1 MAYNVRLGNNTHRVA
16 QRPSPQYT
24 LDVNYEI
31 PSKSTQFTNKKL
43 DNITGLFNGTEDTFS
58 LTINGDPYYPLNDE
72 QLMITVNDVILEPG
86 TDYTISD
93 DKIVF
98 STPPTSSSPFFGI
111 AYATTA
117 DLTRTLNYVIDSG
130 SDPLNPGIKGNM
142 TIDVTGVIE
151 SWTIIT
157 EEEGN
162 LKLDI
167 QKCSYDSF
175 PNFASICGT
184 ELPQLGVLNNS
195 QERKAKNDTLSTWNT
210 EVYSGDIFQ
219 FEVIYSINISRFVI
233 SLKLKL

>member
-1 MAYNVRLGNNTHRVA
+1 MAYNVRLGNKTHRVA

-43 DNITGLFNGTEDTFS
+43 DSLVSQFDGVKDTFS
-58 LTINGDPYYPLNDE
+58 LTINGDSYYPLNDE
-72 QLMITVNDVILEPG
+72 QLMISLNDVMLEPG

-93 DKIVF
+93 EKIVF
-98 STPPTSSSPFFGI
+98 STPPATSTPFFGL

-130 SDPLNPGIKGNM
+130 SDPLVPGVKGNM

-151 SWTIIT
+151 SWTLIT
-157 EEEGN
+157 EDAGN

-167 QKCSYDSF
+167 QKCSYDTF

-184 ELPQLGVLNNS
+184 ELPQLGVLNQS
-195 QERKAKNDTLSTWNT
+195 QERKAKNDTLSTWTT

-219 FEVIYSINISRFVI
+219 FEVLYSINISRFVI

>member
-1 MAYNVRLGNNTHRVA
+1 MAYNVRLGNTTHRVA

-31 PSKSTQFTNKKL
+31 PSKSTQYTNLKL
-43 DNITGLFNGTEDTFS
+43 DNISSQFDGVKTEFALTVNGET
-58 LTINGDPYYPLNDE
+58 YYPLNDE
-72 QLMITVNDVILEPG
+72 QLMISINDVILDPG

-93 DKIVF
+93 DKLVF
-98 STPPTSSSPFFGI
+98 TVPPTTSAPFFGI
-111 AYATTA
+111 AYSTTA

-130 SDPLNPGIKGNM
+130 SDPLNAGIKGNM

-151 SWTIIT
+151 SWTLIT

-175 PNFASICGT
+175 PNFTSICGT
-184 ELPQLGVLNNS
+184 EFPQLGVLNQS
-195 QERKAKNDTLSTWNT
+195 QVRKAKNDTLSTWDT
-210 EVYSGDIFQ
+210 KVYSGDIFQ

>member
-1 MAYNVRLGNNTHRVA
+1 MAYNVRLGNTTHRVA

-31 PSKSTQFTNKKL
+31 PSKSTQYTNIKL
-43 DNITGLFNGTEDTFS
+43 DAIANQFDGVEDTFS
-58 LTINGDPYYPLNDE
+58 LTINGDAYYALNDE
-72 QLMITVNDVILEPG
+72 QLMISLNDVILNPG

-98 STPPTSSSPFFGI
+98 TSPPAVGSPFFGL
-111 AYATTA
+111 AYSTTA

-130 SDPLNPGIKGNM
+130 SVPLFPGIKGNM
-142 TIDVTGVIE
+142 TIDVTGIIE

-157 EEEGN
+157 ETEGN

-167 QKCSYDSF
+167 QKCDFNNF
-175 PNFASICGT
+175 PNFTSICGT
-184 ELPQLGVLNNS
+184 ELPQLGVLNQS
-195 QERKAKNDTLSTWNT
+195 KERKAKNDTLSTWET
-210 EVYSGDIFQ
+210 QVYSGDIFQ
-219 FEVIYSINISRFVI
+219 FEVLYSVDITRFVI